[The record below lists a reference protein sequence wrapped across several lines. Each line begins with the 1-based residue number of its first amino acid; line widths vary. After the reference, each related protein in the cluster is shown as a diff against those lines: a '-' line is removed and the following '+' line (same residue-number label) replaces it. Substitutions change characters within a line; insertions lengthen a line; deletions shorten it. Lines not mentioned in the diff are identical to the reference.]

1 MHLNDLPRIL
11 LRLWWLV
18 VAITVV
24 VAGAALWIA
33 SASTSYSARTDVTI
47 VGTNVADD
55 LSAERVAVFVRG
67 ELPVYQSLMRTPQ
80 VLERAVELSGQ
91 SVTPEE
97 LGRTLVVNVVE
108 QVVSLRVETGSP
120 ERSQALVTGAATALV
135 EAIDQL
141 HRESNAPVVRAMV
154 LDQLPTAASTTSSSR
169 TLLLGLAL
177 GLVLGCAAAA
187 LVSLARGRAGSA
199 AELAHVIDDRILGDF
214 PGTIGA
220 PEAGRWL
227 RTVVEGRS
235 GQAPRLVVVAGAAR
249 DEASREIALALADAY
264 AEDGAE
270 VRLVVDGADIVPP
283 AGVLAER
290 VAGISRDT
298 LEGLT
303 PRTADAVTVV
313 AARSVLGSADAL
325 RAAVKADRVLLA
337 VHRDDRAREA
347 VAASETLQAGGAEL
361 RGVVVVDG

>member
-18 VAITVV
+18 VAVTVV
-24 VAGAALWIA
+24 VAGATLWVA
-33 SASTSYSARTDVTI
+33 SASQSYAARTDVTV

-80 VLERAVELSGQ
+80 VLERAVALSGQ
-91 SVTPEE
+91 NITPEE
-97 LGRTLVVNVVE
+97 LGRNLVVSVVE

-135 EAIDQL
+135 EAIDDL
-141 HRESNAPVVRAMV
+141 HEQSNAPVVRAVV
-154 LDQLPTAASTTSSSR
+154 LDQLPTAASTSSSSR
-169 TLLLGLAL
+169 TAILGLTL
-177 GLVLGCAAAA
+177 GLVLGCATAA

-199 AELAHVIDDRILGDF
+199 AELAHVVDERVLGDF
-214 PGTIGA
+214 PGTVGA

-227 RTVVEGRS
+227 RTVVEGSS
-235 GQAPRLVVVAGAAR
+235 GQPPRLVVVAGAAS
-249 DEASREIALALADAY
+249 DPASRGGASALAGPY
-264 AEDGAE
+264 AEDGAQ
-270 VRLVVDGADIVPP
+270 VRLVVDGADVVPP
-283 AGVLAER
+283 AGVAAER
-290 VAGISRDT
+290 VAGIPRDT

-325 RAAVKADRVLLA
+325 RAAAKADRVLLA
-337 VHRDDRAREA
+337 VHHDDRGRDA
-347 VAASETLQAGGAEL
+347 VAAAEALRSGGAQL
-361 RGVVVVDG
+361 RGVVVV